1 MRGRPTIDDD
11 GRQKRVDRSRSRI
24 PLWASSSCCLSILFR
39 SIDRG
44 DTFARFDERT
54 KQLKAPRARVMR
66 RCDDASL
73 LRSGARSSRRRRSPD
88 WQRRSR
94 SSPSRSCRRFALES
108 PCWIDDA
115 SSRTHVGSAIPIRGG
130 ASAVLERREEKK
142 NELSFA
148 IAHSLSLS
156 LSLARSPPSTSTF
169 PLKKNKKKSSSRPTR
184 PPSSRRSSRT
194 SRSRTGRSRSGSA
207 SARATRS
214 GTTPSAATGGAPSS
228 GSRGERERERKKK
241 KRGRVFFLCSPF
253 FPASAFAFPSAR
265 FSFDKCVTF
274 GSAHPTE
281 MF

>member
-156 LSLARSPPSTSTF
+156 LSLSLAHLPRPRRSLSKKT
-169 PLKKNKKKSSSRPTR
+169 KKNLPAV
-184 PPSSRRSSRT
+184 PQDHHHQEE
-194 SRSRTGRSRSGSA
+194 
-207 SARATRS
+207 ARARREAEQADPAVDPLPH
-214 GTTPSAATGGAPSS
+214 GQQDQVQRQAPPLEAHQA
-228 GSRGERERERKKK
+228 RVLEEKERER
-241 KRGRVFFLCSPF
+241 GRRRREDGCFFCARLS
-253 FPASAFAFPSAR
+253 FPLPLLLFPPRAFLLTS
-265 FSFDKCVTF
+265 V
-274 GSAHPTE
+274 
-281 MF
+281 